1 MWSVN
6 DTANN
11 VKPSKHNEQFSAV
24 FSTAV
29 FSTEDGKKEEVW
41 KRPPKLFFE
50 LVGLN
55 GKLKVHFLFLG
66 FALLSLVCPLLPL
79 VKYEYEENIS

>member
-11 VKPSKHNEQFSAV
+11 VKPSKHNEQSTNVYVQCHQYRNFSAQ
-24 FSTAV
+24 FSDV
-29 FSTEDGKKEEVW
+29 FSTEDGKMEDVW
-41 KRPPKLFFE
+41 KRPQKIFFE

-55 GKLKVHFLFLG
+55 GKLKVHFF
-66 FALLSLVCPLLPL
+66 S
-79 VKYEYEENIS
+79 